1 MTGSQ
6 GQVVLGVGGVLVI
19 LVAPFVVGVVGVH
32 SLRWAGLRWTWTLL
46 GVPISWVA
54 WSVKFGFGLFFGVA
68 TVTAVWLGVRGHREA
83 VLHGGEEGRA
93 AEDSAGPVRWGWGQV
108 RRRGARRARLSGGGL
123 ALGAARGGGVCRAP
137 FGASRGVHAIVLG
150 ATGSGKTV
158 SQAAIAESYVLAG
171 APAIVLDPKG
181 DDYLREVLR
190 EAAEQSGAEFR
201 EWSPTGSTVYN
212 PLGRGGPTEIADKAL
227 AAHRWSEPHYEIA
240 TQRLLGHVL
249 TMMQAAQIW
258 PPSLWTVVRNMEL
271 ERLKGLATDFG
282 GVTGERV
289 RAYVD
294 GLSARAK
301 ADLAGG
307 RDRLA
312 VLAEGE
318 LGPRLDPVLGNGK
331 ELDLR
336 ASMLAGDVVYFHLDA
351 DRYPA
356 AAKLLGAAL
365 VIDLV
370 GLTADLQGKALGG
383 LLVIDEFAALAAEQ
397 VSRLFGRARSAG
409 LSVLLGAQ
417 SLADL
422 RAVRLGDS
430 TDTLTE
436 QVLSNIEFAVIHRI
450 GDPDSAERLAR
461 LCGTS
466 PAWSTTQRISD
477 RGTMIPEQEGTRT
490 REREFVIFPDQFKR
504 LRTGEAV
511 VTNPRAK
518 KFAEIVRMWP
528 PGKGLEGG
536 RDERRVELGGGDW
549 QRAAASTM
557 TRASEPL

>member
-1 MTGSQ
+1 MTYGQ
-6 GQVVLGVGGVLVI
+6 GQVALGIGVFLLTLSAPFMLGVFGVR
-19 LVAPFVVGVVGVH
+19 A
-32 SLRWAGLRWTWTLL
+32 LRWAGLRWSWALL
-46 GVPISWVA
+46 GVPISWAA
-54 WSVKFGFGLFFGVA
+54 WSVELWFGLFFGVA
-68 TVTAVWLGVRGHREA
+68 TVTAVWLGARGHREA
-83 VLHGGEEGRA
+83 VLHGGEEAREAQNSPGPLRWAWGR
-93 AEDSAGPVRWGWGQV
+93 VRC
-108 RRRGARRARLSGGGL
+108 RHARRVRLANAGL
-123 ALGAARGGGVCRAP
+123 ALGAARGGGVCRVP

-158 SQAAIAESYVLAG
+158 TQAAIAEAYVLAG

-181 DDYLREVLR
+181 DGYLREVLR

-201 EWSPTGSTVYN
+201 EWSPDGASVYN

-227 AAHRWSEPHYEIA
+227 AGHRWTEPHYEVA

-249 TMMQAAQIW
+249 ATMQAAQIW
-258 PPSLWTVVRNMEL
+258 PPSLCKVARQMEL
-271 ERLKGLATDFG
+271 GRLDALAKDLG
-282 GVTGERV
+282 GKRGERT
-289 RAYVD
+289 REYLD

-318 LGPRLDPVLGNGK
+318 LGPRLDPALGNGE

-336 ASMLAGDVVYFHLDA
+336 ASILAGDVVYFDLDA

-356 AAKLLGAAL
+356 ASKLLGAAL
-365 VIDLV
+365 TIDLV
-370 GLTADLQGKALGG
+370 GLTADLQGAGVGG

-397 VSRLFGRARSAG
+397 VCRLFGRARSAG

-422 RAVRLGDS
+422 RAVRLDDP

-436 QVLSNIEFAVIHRI
+436 QVLCNVEYTVAHRI

-461 LCGTS
+461 VAGGS
-466 PAWSTTQRISD
+466 PAWSTTQRISG
-477 RGTMIPEQEGTRT
+477 RGAMMPEQEGSRT
-490 REREFVIFPDQFKR
+490 RGRELALFPDQFKR
-504 LRTGEAV
+504 LGVGEAV
-511 VTNPRAK
+511 VINPKAK
-518 KFAEIVRMWP
+518 RFAQIVRMWP

-536 RDERRVELGGGDW
+536 QDERWVELGEKG
-549 QRAAASTM
+549 
-557 TRASEPL
+557 